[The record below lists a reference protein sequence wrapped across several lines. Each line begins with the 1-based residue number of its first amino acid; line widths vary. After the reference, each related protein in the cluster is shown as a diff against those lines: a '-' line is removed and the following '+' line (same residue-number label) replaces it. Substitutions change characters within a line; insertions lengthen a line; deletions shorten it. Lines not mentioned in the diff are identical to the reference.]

1 MILNDIER
9 AVICGK
15 QEYRTN
21 ADFIDAIEAAVIAKL
36 CAGVEMP
43 EPISYVSFN
52 RQGDISRI
60 IKRKDS
66 WTNTPVFT
74 ADQLRTCIAAA
85 RVKAYAA
92 AGASP
97 VEPNFCESCA
107 MDLSTCDCVTPRPV
121 FVNQLPSAQ
130 PPAPGEAAR
139 EYMTGYSDGREWA
152 AAPQPKETK

>member
-97 VEPNFCESCA
+97 MKPSESVEHRDELAKRKPEPA
-107 MDLSTCDCVTPRPV
+107 AETVGGLAKAVKAARGGD
-121 FVNQLPSAQ
+121 A
-130 PPAPGEAAR
+130 PPAPMRRFA
-139 EYMTGYSDGREWA
+139 
-152 AAPQPKETK
+152 